1 MSDGAGGNATTR
13 YLRPGRAARA
23 MNRVV
28 AALTRRGMSL
38 WGSRILSVAGRTTGI
53 LRSTPVNV
61 LTLDGEQYLVA
72 ARGNTEWVRNLRA
85 AGIGKLS
92 VGKREEWFEGIEILD
107 DDRLPVLRAYLR
119 RWAWEVGAFFDGVTA
134 DASDDELRTAAAKHP
149 VFRIKPARAPEQG

>member
-13 YLRPGRAARA
+13 YLRPGRGARA

-38 WGSRILSVAGRTTGI
+38 WGSRVLSVAGRTTGI
-53 LRSTPVNV
+53 MRSTPVNV

-85 AGIGKLS
+85 ARIGKLS

-134 DASDDELRTAAAKHP
+134 DASDDELRTAAGKHP
-149 VFRIKPARAPEQG
+149 VFRIEPATAPEQG